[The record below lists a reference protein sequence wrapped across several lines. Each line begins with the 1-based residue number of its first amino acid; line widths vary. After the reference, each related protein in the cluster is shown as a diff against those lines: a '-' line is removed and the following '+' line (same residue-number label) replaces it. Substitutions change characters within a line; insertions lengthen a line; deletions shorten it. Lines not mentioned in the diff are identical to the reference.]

1 MKIRSLHLKNFKRF
15 SDLLIEEIPDSS
27 KLVLLIGSNGSGKS
41 SIFDALN
48 ALSHVRISSSSD
60 IYGGGVAAIEYY
72 AKDVGLPIVIEASS
86 DLGEM
91 KFSPNNTSR
100 FHSNQLGLN
109 IYGRSSLRVVPSLKQ
124 NSTTADLVF
133 NRDAPNRLID
143 LDERFH
149 TDAALFTS
157 SINKALREPLF
168 KKEQVD
174 LGTIAQQFI
183 EPINSA
189 LTRVFAKTQELVPQL
204 RQFDD
209 ATPTTPPKLSF
220 QKGVSQFNFD
230 FLSHG
235 EKQVV
240 VTLLNLSVR
249 KEFLRGKVIF
259 IDELD
264 VHMHTALQKTL
275 IEEIVTHWIADDSQ
289 LWVASHSLGFIE
301 FAKTSQVTSI
311 IDLDE
316 LNFDQPQRLTPEAKS
331 NSSLFNVAVS
341 SDTLQMLLN
350 NRQVIFVENTDI
362 DYLSW
367 IINTPNRV
375 ALAAKDKYSAIQQ
388 SNQIANAL
396 SLVDKDYVTATER
409 AELLKHHKNLLML
422 NLYSLENYLFHPDN
436 IEEFLTSKHK
446 PFDRK
451 TYESAWLLEASKVIS
466 SLAASGGLKGAR
478 KSYSFYGELD
488 QDSQRKR
495 KAFSEA
501 TTQEITQALESNDFN
516 KAFEF
521 IPAKDFGA
529 TAKSLIG
536 EFRKESLALTQW
548 FKTEIL
554 FALAKP
560 ASS

>member
-48 ALSHVRISSSSD
+48 ALSHVHISATSD
-60 IYGGGVAAIEYY
+60 IYGGAVNAIEYY
-72 AKDVGLPIVIEASS
+72 AKNGDLPVVIEASS
-86 DLGEM
+86 DLGEI
-91 KFSPNNTSR
+91 KFSPNNTDR
-100 FHSNQLGLN
+100 YHHNQLGLN
-109 IYGRSSLRVVPSLKQ
+109 IYGRSSLRVVPSLRQ
-124 NSTTADLVF
+124 NSTTADVVL

-168 KKEQVD
+168 KNEQAD
-174 LGTIAQQFI
+174 LATIAQQFI

-209 ATPTTPPKLSF
+209 ATPSAPPKLIF

-249 KEFLRGKVIF
+249 KDFLRGKVIF

-275 IEEIVTHWIADDSQ
+275 IEEIVTHWIAEDSQ

-301 FAKTSQVTSI
+301 FAKTSEVTSI

-331 NSSLFNVAVS
+331 NSNLFNVAVS
-341 SDTLQMLLN
+341 SDTLQMLLS

-362 DYLSW
+362 DYLSK
-367 IINTPNRV
+367 IINTQSRI

-388 SNQIANAL
+388 SKQITNAL
-396 SLVDKDYVTATER
+396 SLVDKDYVTKTER
-409 AELLKHHKNLLML
+409 DELRKHYGNLLML
-422 NLYSLENYLFHPDN
+422 NLYSIENYLFHPDN
-436 IEEFLTSKHK
+436 VEEFLTSKHRS
-446 PFDRK
+446 FDRDA
-451 TYESAWLLEASKVIS
+451 YEATWLLEASKVIS
-466 SLAASGGLKGAR
+466 SLASSGGLKGAR
-478 KSYSFYGELD
+478 KSYSFYGDLD
-488 QDSQRKR
+488 QSSQQRRKEFNEA
-495 KAFSEA
+495 KAL
-501 TTQEITQALESNDFN
+501 EITQALESNNFYT
-516 KAFEF
+516 AFEF

-529 TAKSLIG
+529 NAKALIG
-536 EFRKESLALTQW
+536 EFRKESLASTHW

-554 FALAKP
+554 SLIAKP
-560 ASS
+560 ATN